1 MSSSSF
7 IRLHV
12 SSVPESLPCREQ
24 EFQDIYSFVE
34 SKIIDKT
41 GGWEKAFSSLTGVAS
56 AHFRVYM
63 SRGYCCFCLFVLTF
77 FEKLGFC
84 FITGACTSLVCQ
96 ELERQRQF
104 MRWFAVCSTQLT
116 WMKSLHSTS
125 SRSMGWKWQT
135 HTRPTSKSYR
145 WEWSFFTAAA
155 DFSQVIISS
164 SGFSVLAKD
173 TLTHGLSADL
183 PY

>member
-1 MSSSSF
+1 MCHRCQSLCPAGSRSF
-7 IRLHV
+7 RTSTAL
-12 SSVPESLPCREQ
+12 
-24 EFQDIYSFVE
+24 
-34 SKIIDKT
+34 
-41 GGWEKAFSSLTGVAS
+41 WKARSLTTQEGERKLLAVLLESHLHTSGSTCLEAIV
-56 AHFRVYM
+56 FL
-63 SRGYCCFCLFVLTF
+63 FLFVCFVF
-77 FEKLGFC
+77 FWKTVGFC

-116 WMKSLHSTS
+116 WTKSLHSTS

-145 WEWSFFTAAA
+145 WEWSFLTAAA
-155 DFSQVIISS
+155 GFSQVIISS